1 MLTGL
6 SVYPVTPT
14 SQPSLT
20 GWRRIDIANSTAE
33 NGAESGAPF
42 RVRTTWMG
50 LEIMGFNQPSN
61 SPAARGRGSSCP
73 SE

>member
-1 MLTGL
+1 
-6 SVYPVTPT
+6 
-14 SQPSLT
+14 
-20 GWRRIDIANSTAE
+20 
-33 NGAESGAPF
+33 
-42 RVRTTWMG
+42 MG